1 MRRVLAALCVL
12 AVTVLVSGALTA
24 AVYARGIAFALGPWG
39 TAAHVPAVAL
49 MAALMAVALRKVRGL
64 SREQTGLTLDARD
77 AREGALLLAL
87 TALTL
92 IALVALAAALTGS
105 PLARSA
111 NPLSLGALA
120 LALLSFVGSSAIQQL
135 TTQSLV
141 VTVSPAEGVSRVGI
155 AVGVGLFTLAHV
167 QVSAAPLYLANVAL
181 VGLVSTLFFVAR
193 PRPSY
198 AAPVGFHAAWNWAQ
212 VAVLGAPTPGES
224 HNPLAVF
231 RWPAGPSWLFGGA
244 NGLDEGALFTAALV
258 PFFGFA
264 LWWRAHHRFSRVS
277 SRAHGEQARPA

>member
-12 AVTVLVSGALTA
+12 ATTMLVSGALTTG
-24 AVYARGIAFALGPWG
+24 VYTRGIAFALGPWG

-49 MAALMAVALRKVRGL
+49 MVALLSVILRKVRGL
-64 SREQTGLTLDARD
+64 SREQSGLTLDARD
-77 AREGALLLAL
+77 LREGTLVLAL

-92 IALVALAAALTGS
+92 IALVALAGAITGS

-111 NPLSLGALA
+111 NPVSIAALA

-135 TTQSLV
+135 STQSLV
-141 VTVSPAEGVSRVGI
+141 IAVSPAAGVSRGAI

-167 QVSAAPLYLANVAL
+167 QISTAPLYLVNVAL
-181 VGLVSTLFFVAR
+181 FGLVGTLLFIAR
-193 PRPSY
+193 KRPAY
-198 AAPVGFHAAWNWAQ
+198 ATPVGFHAAWNWTQ

-264 LWWRAHHRFSRVS
+264 LWMRSRD
-277 SRAHGEQARPA
+277 ARE